1 MSGLDSLAGCLNLSV
16 CLQDGVIATV
26 DTRLQRPLA
35 QVAQLLVGQT
45 PEAALLRIPLLF
57 SLCAGA
63 QQVAAVRALEQAAGW
78 TAAPEVEAGRSLLS
92 ELELVRESLLR
103 LVRDWQ
109 LPLPNEQLKALVSL
123 CRNAGARL
131 QPLAAFRASAPAP
144 DAQLADWLAE
154 LRVAWRELP
163 ADWSFAAQGSEI
175 ALGGT
180 LPVAFAPE
188 QDLPQLLQQLRAGD
202 ARAEVAGAPR
212 MTGPA
217 ALAGVQSTAA
227 GQIAVRVAALLQ
239 RATQALDA
247 LDQPSVPQALAGLQ
261 AGEGVGLAQTTR
273 GWLLQRVCL
282 HEDGRI
288 GSWQALAPTDWNFH
302 ADGPLRRQLLG
313 VRLDEEGEALLR
325 QLLLSVDPCVV
336 FEVSIAHA

>member
-1 MSGLDSLAGCLNLSV
+1 MSGLDSLAGRLDLSV
-16 CLQDGVIATV
+16 RLQDGVIFCV

-35 QVAQLLVGQT
+35 KVAQLLVGQT

-78 TAAPEVEAGRSLLS
+78 TAAPEVEAGRSLLT

-109 LPLPNEQLKALVSL
+109 LPLANEQLKALVTL

-131 QPLAAFRASAPAP
+131 QPLAAFRAPSSAP
-144 DAQLADWLAE
+144 DAQLTDLIGE
-154 LRVAWRELP
+154 LRAAWCELP
-163 ADWSFAAQGSEI
+163 ADWSYPLHGEQL
-175 ALGGT
+175 ALAGA
-180 LPVAFAPE
+180 LPAAFAPE
-188 QDLPQLLQQLRAGD
+188 QDLPQLLQQLRNGD
-202 ARAEVAGAPR
+202 TRAEIAGAPR
-212 MTGPA
+212 ITGPA
-217 ALAGVQSTAA
+217 ALAGAQTNAA
-227 GQIAVRVAALLQ
+227 TQINARLAALLQ
-239 RATQALDA
+239 RATHAVA
-247 LDQPSVPQALAGLQ
+247 MLDQPSVPPALNGLE
-261 AGEGVGLAQTTR
+261 AGEGVGLAQTAR

-282 HEDGRI
+282 DDDGRI
-288 GSWQALAPTDWNFH
+288 ASWQALAPTDWNFH

-313 VRLDEEGEALLR
+313 VRLGGEGEALLR
-325 QLLLSVDPCVV
+325 QLVLSVDPCVA